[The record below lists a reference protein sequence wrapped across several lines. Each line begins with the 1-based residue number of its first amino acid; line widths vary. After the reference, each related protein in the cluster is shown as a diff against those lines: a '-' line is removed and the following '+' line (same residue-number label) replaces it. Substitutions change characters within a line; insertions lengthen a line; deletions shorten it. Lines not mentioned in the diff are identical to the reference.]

1 MAKYFTVKYI
11 STDGNISVSEYV
23 YITDT
28 LYEDQLFMCGGG
40 YNSKILSVGGY
51 GISCTRNLSNGVM

>member
-1 MAKYFTVKYI
+1 MI
-11 STDGNISVSEYV
+11 GTDVNISVSEYV

>member
-1 MAKYFTVKYI
+1 MVKYFAVNMI
-11 STDGNISVSEYV
+11 GGDGNISVSEYV

-28 LYEDQLFMCGGG
+28 LCEGWLFMCSGG

-51 GISCTRNLSNGVM
+51 VISCTRNLSNGVM